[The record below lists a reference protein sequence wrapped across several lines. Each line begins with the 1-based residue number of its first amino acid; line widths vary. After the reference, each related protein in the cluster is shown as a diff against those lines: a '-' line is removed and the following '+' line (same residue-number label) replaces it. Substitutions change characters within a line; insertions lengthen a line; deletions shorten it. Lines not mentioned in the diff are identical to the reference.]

1 MDTNDCNGIN
11 VRQWHVCCSSTS
23 VAALLCIVTVLC
35 ASPLFAFDTTRGVSH
50 EGAGD
55 AMDSVDGYTA
65 LAHTCIHVLVL
76 FGHVCSP
83 AIRPEQDPTEQA
95 RTELNA
101 TLSRQRLL
109 NTEIQTRKTRIKEI
123 KEAQKRKNGGVGS
136 GRPKGAKVTKSGAQI
151 EEHRV
156 EDEIRL
162 LEKGILP
169 WDKVLPGLRASG
181 SLLSSARWIGMH
193 VCTCV

>member
-1 MDTNDCNGIN
+1 MLRGSGATFPVGRGKGAFFVADLP
-11 VRQWHVCCSSTS
+11 VATS
-23 VAALLCIVTVLC
+23 NIGPRDHHFFFAGLD
-35 ASPLFAFDTTRGVSH
+35 SPLT
-50 EGAGD
+50 
-55 AMDSVDGYTA
+55 
-65 LAHTCIHVLVL
+65 
-76 FGHVCSP
+76 CSP
-83 AIRPEQDPTEQA
+83 AIPPEQDPTEQA

-101 TLSRQRLL
+101 MLSRQRLL